1 MLSCCS
7 SGRLGAAAPT
17 MSRPSLH
24 RFLVPRTIAWL
35 CAAQCALACSTHSV
49 PPCGDRRRC
58 APAPVRVGPA
68 GGDAGQLSGS
78 STRGASIDIE
88 SATPP
93 SSLTASAPPTFNPC
107 SNLGAATTSPV
118 SSVEDTIGS
127 ATPGSSTDPTSNA
140 ASSNNA
146 DAGAENPYGGSS
158 ASATQTVSQTATAQC
173 AAAFPDGGFAA
184 QQSDAGS
191 PIQALTRTVILI
203 SVDGLAMRY
212 VEQLSAAGVLPT
224 FSRLQESSAFTHNA
238 RTQSRISVTLP
249 NHISMLTGRPAVDVP
264 GAPLDT
270 AHDFLDNSD
279 PGGCATLHGRN
290 PALSYTR
297 SVFDEVHDK
306 GGYTSL
312 ATGKSKFNVVR
323 RSYEPPFGAQD
334 SVGADDGEDKLD
346 DYELIEDTAALVPE
360 FLVDLSAGVAQKP
373 LGPNFAMLH
382 IRDTDSN
389 GHVYGWG
396 SPEYLWAVIAAD
408 QWIGDVLDL
417 VQLDPQLEDA
427 VVIVTTDHGGVGT
440 GHYDPQQPETGVI
453 PFYVW
458 GRGVPSGD
466 LYELLQGAR
475 VNPGNTF
482 PFDEVGPQ
490 PIRNGDVANLA
501 LHLLGNAPIA
511 GTLFRGIEP
520 DWANTA
526 QP

>member
-1 MLSCCS
+1 
-7 SGRLGAAAPT
+7 
-17 MSRPSLH
+17 
-24 RFLVPRTIAWL
+24 
-35 CAAQCALACSTHSV
+35 
-49 PPCGDRRRC
+49 
-58 APAPVRVGPA
+58 
-68 GGDAGQLSGS
+68 
-78 STRGASIDIE
+78 
-88 SATPP
+88 
-93 SSLTASAPPTFNPC
+93 
-107 SNLGAATTSPV
+107 
-118 SSVEDTIGS
+118 
-127 ATPGSSTDPTSNA
+127 
-140 ASSNNA
+140 
-146 DAGAENPYGGSS
+146 
-158 ASATQTVSQTATAQC
+158 
-173 AAAFPDGGFAA
+173 
-184 QQSDAGS
+184 
-191 PIQALTRTVILI
+191 VILI

-264 GAPLDT
+264 GAPPDT
-270 AHDFLDNSD
+270 AHDFLDNYD

-297 SVFDEVHDK
+297 SIFDEVHDR

-312 ATGKSKFNVVR
+312 ATGKSKFDVVR

-334 SVGADDGEDKLD
+334 SIGANDGEDKLD
-346 DYELIEDTAALVPE
+346 DYELIVDTAALVTE

-382 IRDTDSN
+382 IRDTDSY
-389 GHVYGWG
+389 GHSYGWG
-396 SPEYLWAVIAAD
+396 SPEYLWAVISAD
-408 QWIGDVLDL
+408 QWIGEVLDF
-417 VQLDPQLEDA
+417 VQVEPELNDA

-458 GRGVPSGD
+458 GRGVPAGD
-466 LYELLQGAR
+466 LYELVQGAR
-475 VNPGNTF
+475 VNPENTF